1 MSLRI
6 AYLCGTTG
14 WGGLEMNQLKNA
26 EWMLERGHFVQVYAQ
41 LTSPIATAAKQK
53 ELPLIEIK
61 KHKNHYDFLRAVQL
75 YRKLK
80 EHKIQHLIIRATFD
94 QSIAA
99 TVAFLSKGKIK
110 VHFFMEMDFGS
121 PKKQFFRTWRYR
133 YLDAW
138 CCPLNYLKEQVLDN
152 TRMQKDR
159 VFVVPSGIDLLKCN

>member
-41 LTSPIATAAKQK
+41 LTSPIATSAKQK

-61 KHKNHYDFLRAVQL
+61 KHKNHYDFILAVQL

-94 QSIAA
+94 
-99 TVAFLSKGKIK
+99 
-110 VHFFMEMDFGS
+110 
-121 PKKQFFRTWRYR
+121 
-133 YLDAW
+133 
-138 CCPLNYLKEQVLDN
+138 
-152 TRMQKDR
+152 
-159 VFVVPSGIDLLKCN
+159 